1 MDKQK
6 TMDEWMESI
15 ALCVQLL
22 SSHFVCITQ
31 YGEVSGLFCN
41 LPFKISQMVF
51 FYIFTFFFQ
60 YNKNLSEKVIKKIC
74 NFLNDVQYF

>member
-51 FYIFTFFFQ
+51 FLYIYFFF
-60 YNKNLSEKVIKKIC
+60 NIIKIYLKR
-74 NFLNDVQYF
+74 